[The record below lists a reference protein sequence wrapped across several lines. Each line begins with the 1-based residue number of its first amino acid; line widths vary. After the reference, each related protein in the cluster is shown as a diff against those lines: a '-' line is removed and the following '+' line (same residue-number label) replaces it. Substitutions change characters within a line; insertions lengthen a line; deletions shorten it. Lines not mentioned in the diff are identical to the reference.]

1 MKQDYLDRS
10 LALND
15 EVQEL
20 NNHYIN
26 IGDPGVRR
34 KIRDFVASL
43 VTTLPEHADR
53 AAAPSRSYITH

>member
-1 MKQDYLDRS
+1 MKQDYLDRV

-20 NNHYIN
+20 SNHYVN
-26 IGDPGVRR
+26 IGDPGLRR

-43 VTTLPEHADR
+43 VTTLPDHADR
-53 AAAPSRSYITH
+53 ASAPFRTYITH

>member
-43 VTTLPEHADR
+43 VSTLPDHADC
-53 AAAPSRSYITH
+53 AAAPTRSYITH